1 MECENGSHGA
11 GSWRHQ
17 IFLQK
22 SQILFIYLVIY
33 LFIYLSIINQ
43 KQYSLQANVMTIHS
57 TPRYHVLLWCRRV
70 FIQRCHVRCLAS
82 LKASVVLVSCCLQF
96 AVVAVIV
103 AWEGLPICCDV
114 YWVFHRWLHLCKGCW
129 SLYVEYELLHTG
141 VHLLWLWEFW
151 IGISAWWLC
160 WTCWH
165 NPTVQFSISVSV
177 WLPLGRWAI
186 CFL

>member
-22 SQILFIYLVIY
+22 SQILFIYL
-33 LFIYLSIINQ
+33 SIINQ
-43 KQYSLQANVMTIHS
+43 KQYSLQANVMIIHS
-57 TPRYHVLLWCRRV
+57 TPQYHVLLWCRRV

-82 LKASVVLVSCCLQF
+82 LKASIVLVSCCLQF

-114 YWVFHRWLHLCKGCW
+114 YWVFHGWRHLRKLCW
-129 SLYVEYELLHTG
+129 SMYVQYELLNTRG
-141 VHLLWLWEFW
+141 HLLWLWEFW
-151 IGISAWWLC
+151 IGISALWLY

-165 NPTVQFSISVSV
+165 SSNIPV
-177 WLPLGRWAI
+177 P
-186 CFL
+186 